1 MNIQNKDMIGISI
14 LGTGRSLPARIV
26 TNDDMSRMVETD
38 DEWIRTRTGIGQRYI
53 CEDETSNSLACEA
66 AKKALQKAGKMD
78 AGVEN
83 EIGAVVVAT
92 TTPRYAFPSVAC
104 MVKEYLGLP
113 EDVMSFDISAACS
126 GFLYGLEI
134 MRGIL
139 ATGRK
144 KYGILIG
151 SEAMSKITDFTDRST
166 CVLFGDGAAAMVV
179 ALDDSMYCHFA
190 WSRGN
195 ADVLYCNG
203 VGSDE
208 MHIHMEGNQVFRFAV
223 SVIDSSIKRILEE
236 KDLTMDDID
245 YVVCH
250 QANERIIDHVSKKY
264 AGNEHKFYKNMEQ
277 YANTSAASIPI
288 AMDEMFEKG
297 MLAKGQKVICVGF
310 GAGLT
315 WSSVLLTI

>member
-1 MNIQNKDMIGISI
+1 MNIQNKDRIGVSI
-14 LGTGRSLPARIV
+14 LGTGRSLPAKIL
-26 TNDDMSRMVETD
+26 TNEDMSHMVETN

-53 CEDETSNSLACEA
+53 CENETSNSLACEA
-66 AKKALQKAGKMD
+66 AKQALLAAGKVD
-78 AGVEN
+78 TDLEN
-83 EIGAVVVAT
+83 NIGAVVVAT
-92 TTPRYAFPSVAC
+92 TTPQYAFPSVAC

-126 GFLYGLEI
+126 GFLYGLEV
-134 MRGIL
+134 MRSIL
-139 ATGRK
+139 ITGRK

-151 SEAMSKITDFTDRST
+151 TEAMSKITDFTERST
-166 CVLFGDGAAAMVV
+166 CVLFGDGAAAMVI

-195 ADVLYCNG
+195 ADALYCNG

-208 MHIHMEGNQVFRFAV
+208 RHIHMEGSQVFRFAV
-223 SVIDSSIKRILEE
+223 SVIESSINKILEE
-236 KDLTMDDID
+236 KNLTMEDID

-250 QANERIIDHVSKKY
+250 QANQRIIDHVSRKY
-264 AGNEHKFYKNMEQ
+264 AGNEHKFYKNIEY

-288 AMDEMFEKG
+288 AMDEMFEEGVLK
-297 MLAKGQKVICVGF
+297 KGQKVICVGF
-310 GAGLT
+310 GAGFT